1 MFQKFVL
8 LKFRTA
14 DKKHLPC
21 KKKKQLSLKQRREF
35 GLYKIN
41 RTGMKYKDFQELH
54 CLWKEYMRNCLDL
67 EELKKRGY
75 KTFIVYKMLHIYSL
89 ILSYK

>member
-1 MFQKFVL
+1 LFQKFVL
-8 LKFRTA
+8 LKFRPA

-21 KKKKQLSLKQRREF
+21 KKKKQLSLKQRREL

-41 RTGMKYKDFQELH
+41 RTGMKYKDFEELH

-67 EELKKRGY
+67 EELEKRGY
-75 KTFIVYKMLHIYSL
+75 KTFIIYKMMHSYRL